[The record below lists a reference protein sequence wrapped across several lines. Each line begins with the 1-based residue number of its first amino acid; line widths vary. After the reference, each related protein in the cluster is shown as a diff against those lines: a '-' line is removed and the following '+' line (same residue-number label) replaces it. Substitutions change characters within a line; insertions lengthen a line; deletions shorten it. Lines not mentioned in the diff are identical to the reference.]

1 MRWHSDQI
9 WSVHKEL
16 QCASSEQPLFVRGS
30 EACQLVSTRNCSL
43 ILPSVA
49 ANIWLTGN
57 EPCPIRQVPPLTPF
71 HCIVPKLVFVCLATL
86 ITFFFSLHF
95 FATSRETDENN
106 AADFWLNQLNA
117 KVRKNWSHPFKR
129 KWSGF
134 FLFFCCFFYIFVII
148 YDSTPPL
155 RPPKKWKWK
164 FDQKPLAMATSRAR
178 FAKDSHTLFALNAG
192 ENENQRGH
200 NAATLHIIL

>member
-86 ITFFFSLHF
+86 ITFFFFSPFLCNIERDGWKQCSRLLVKSVECKGKKKLKPSFEKKTICF
-95 FATSRETDENN
+95 F
-106 AADFWLNQLNA
+106 
-117 KVRKNWSHPFKR
+117 V
-129 KWSGF
+129 GF
-134 FLFFCCFFYIFVII
+134 FLHFCHYLWFNA
-148 YDSTPPL
+148 TPA
-155 RPPKKWKWK
+155 PPKKMKMKIWSETLGNGDFQSTFRK
-164 FDQKPLAMATSRAR
+164 R
-178 FAKDSHTLFALNAG
+178 FSHTFRPKC
-192 ENENQRGH
+192 RGKWEPKR
-200 NAATLHIIL
+200 A